1 MSSKRRLNDIAIILE
16 HEDTTQND
24 KVFDVLKK
32 FKPYMKNLEITVDSC
47 TMDYYLNLLN
57 AVSEVEKLI
66 VEFPNV
72 EASSHRPLVQV
83 NEFFKL
89 KSLDVIAFPGSQEL
103 FNAVPD
109 DSLEELTK
117 KATNISADSLQAF
130 VNRQKRI
137 KKLLLDP
144 EVNINVDHLAL
155 EELEN
160 ELEENSGY
168 QGGLRA
174 LLDKQPELRML
185 HIGRVNDATFAEIC
199 KRGRFEELHVWL
211 DNVAVKES
219 ITGLNNLQNLTV
231 LALGDHEENELEFW
245 PGSPFLSQLEL
256 PNLKELWLTIADDL
270 DPQIF
275 VDLNNNMPSLKELFI
290 WNTKILDFLP
300 EIIEIFQSLK
310 SLEVATDAT
319 HIHSVASRQ
328 NESLEKLNVN
338 VYGRTESWQPIYDTI
353 DACPNLRE
361 ITLFGIHKLEAALLD
376 CIRRQTQLTS
386 LTLTVASEEDILD
399 QTMTDII
406 KHFQESPNFVSL
418 SFTDFPASKKPLVED
433 FFGGDVDK
441 YVIVIEKYADGGT
454 TLLLSKKSVV

>member
-32 FKPYMKNLEITVDSC
+32 FQPYMKNLEITVDSC

-57 AVSEVEKLI
+57 AASDVEKL
-66 VEFPNV
+66 FLDFLNV
-72 EASSHRPLVQV
+72 EASSHRPLVRV
-83 NEFFKL
+83 NEFRKL
-89 KSLDVIAFPGSQEL
+89 KSMKVEAFPGSQEL
-103 FNAVPD
+103 FDAVPD

-117 KATNISADSLQAF
+117 GADNISADSLQAF

-144 EVNINVDHLAL
+144 KVNINVDHLAL
-155 EELEN
+155 EELRN
-160 ELEENSGY
+160 ELNENSGY

-174 LLDKQPELRML
+174 LLDKQPELRVL
-185 HIGRVNDATFAEIC
+185 GIGMVNDATFAEIC
-199 KRGRFEELHVWL
+199 KRGRLEELDVWL

-231 LALGDHEENELEFW
+231 LALGQEENEREFW

-310 SLEVATDAT
+310 SLEVATNAT

-338 VYGRTESWQPIYDTI
+338 VYGRTESCQPIYDAI

-361 ITLFGIHKLEAALLD
+361 IELYKIHKLEAALLD
-376 CIRRQTQLTS
+376 RIRRQTQLTS
-386 LTLTVASEEDILD
+386 LTLTVDSEEVLG
-399 QTMTDII
+399 QTMADII

-418 SFTDFPASKKPLVED
+418 SFADFPASKKPLVED